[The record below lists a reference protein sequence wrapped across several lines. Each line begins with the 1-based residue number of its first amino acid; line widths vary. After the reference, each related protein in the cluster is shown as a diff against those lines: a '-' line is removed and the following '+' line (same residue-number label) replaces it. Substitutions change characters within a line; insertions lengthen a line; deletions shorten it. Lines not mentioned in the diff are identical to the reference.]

1 MKFFHPVW
9 FLADLL
15 WALTCR
21 GFAVVDDALD
31 IWGDDE

>member
-1 MKFFHPVW
+1 MKFFYPLWVV
-9 FLADLL
+9 ADLL

-21 GFAVVDDALD
+21 AATAVDDALD